1 MYTEALNSYAVITRN
16 RNFANA
22 NQLKVNMGNIY
33 FKLGDLPKAIKTYR
47 MALDQIPNTYKH
59 MRYSYVKDLRMYGLM
74 LNH

>member
-1 MYTEALNSYAVITRN
+1 MYNEALNSYAVITRN

-33 FKLGDLPKAIKTYR
+33 VKLGDYPKAIKTYR

-59 MRYSYVKDLRMYGLM
+59 MRLEHTVSMTL
-74 LNH
+74 